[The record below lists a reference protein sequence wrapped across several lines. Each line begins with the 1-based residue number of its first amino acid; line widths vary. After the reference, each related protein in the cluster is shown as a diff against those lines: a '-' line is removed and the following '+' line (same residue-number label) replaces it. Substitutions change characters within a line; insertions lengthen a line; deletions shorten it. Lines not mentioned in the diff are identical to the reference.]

1 MLLRS
6 RSSRVRLTAGLAGVV
21 LAAAACSSGGT
32 AKTGATTGKVTLTFW
47 SWVPHLQSEVALFEK
62 AHPNIKVNLVNAGQ
76 GAAEYT
82 KLRTALKAGSGAPD
96 VVQVEFQYLPT
107 FEQIHGL
114 VDISKYGANSVKSDF
129 VPWAW
134 SQVSRGSAVYAIP
147 QDSGPMGLLYRKD
160 IFDKY
165 HIAVPTTWTQFA
177 QAAAKLHA
185 ANPNIYLTDLPTND
199 PGWFNGLLWQAGAQ
213 LFHVSGTTI
222 SASIDQP
229 AAIKVADYWG
239 NLVQR
244 HLVATDPDFASGWYS
259 GLAKG
264 KYAAW
269 VTAAWGPVFLSGV
282 AGKTAGKWRAAP
294 IPQWT
299 PGATVSANWGGS
311 TDAVTTQAAHPQQA
325 AELAMW
331 INSNSTSAQMLASKS
346 FLFPTQTSL
355 LSNQT
360 FANAKPS
367 FYGGQQVNKIFI
379 DSSQH
384 VNLTF
389 QWSPFQDYFYSQMG
403 TDLGQAVNGTISFA
417 DAMHKLQG
425 SVVSYAKAQ
434 GFTVS
439 P

>member
-1 MLLRS
+1 VLLRNMLS
-6 RSSRVRLTAGLAGVV
+6 RKQLLVGLAAMVLVV
-21 LAAAACSSGGT
+21 AACSSGGS
-32 AKTGATTGKVTLTFW
+32 ANKSGKVTLTFW

-62 AHPNIKVNLVNAGQ
+62 AHPNISVNLVNAGQ

-96 VVQVEFQYLPT
+96 VVQIEFQYLPT
-107 FEQIHGL
+107 FEQVHGL
-114 VDISKYGANSVKSDF
+114 LDISKYGANSIKGDY

-134 SQVSRGSAVYAIP
+134 SQVSKGSAVYAIP

-160 IFDKY
+160 IFAKY
-165 HIAVPTTWTQFA
+165 HLTVPTTWAQFA

-199 PGWFNGLLWQAGAQ
+199 PGWMNGLLWQAGWRPFQ
-213 LFHVSGTTI
+213 VSGSTI
-222 SASIDQP
+222 SVSIDQP
-229 AAIKVADYWG
+229 AGVRVADYWG
-239 NLVQR
+239 NLVGR

-259 GLAKG
+259 ALGTG

-294 IPQWT
+294 LPQWT

-311 TDAVTTQAAHPQQA
+311 TDAVTTQTAHPQQA

-331 INSNSTSAQMLASKS
+331 INHDLASARMLAAKS
-346 FLFPTQTSL
+346 FLFPTLAGL
-355 LSNQT
+355 LDNSA
-360 FANAKPS
+360 FADAKLS

-379 DSSQH
+379 DSSRK
-384 VNLTF
+384 VNLAF
-389 QWSPFQDYFYSQMG
+389 QWSPFQDYVYSQMG
-403 TDLGQAVNGTISFA
+403 AYLGQAVNGKISFTG
-417 DAMHKLQG
+417 AMQRLQG

-434 GFTVS
+434 GFTVK

>member
-6 RSSRVRLTAGLAGVV
+6 WLFRIRLMAGLAAVV
-21 LAAAACSSGGT
+21 LIAAACSSGGA
-32 AKTGATTGKVTLTFW
+32 AKSGKVTLTFW
-47 SWVPHLQSEVALFEK
+47 SWVPHLQSEVTLFEK

-76 GAAEYT
+76 GATEYT

-114 VDISKYGANSVKSDF
+114 LDISKYGANSIKGDY
-129 VPWAW
+129 VPWTW
-134 SQVSRGSAVYAIP
+134 SQVSNGSAVYAIP

-160 IFDKY
+160 IFAKY
-165 HIAVPTTWTQFA
+165 HLAVPTTWQQFA
-177 QAAAKLHA
+177 QVAAKLHA

-199 PGWFNGLLWQAGAQ
+199 PGWMNGLLWQAGWRPFQ
-213 LFHVSGTTI
+213 GSGSSI
-222 SASIDQP
+222 SVSIDQP
-229 AAIKVADYWG
+229 AGLGVANYWG
-239 NLVQR
+239 NLVSR

-294 IPQWT
+294 LPAWT
-299 PGATVSANWGGS
+299 AGATTSANWGGS
-311 TDAVTTQAAHPQQA
+311 TDAVTTQTKHAQQA

-331 INSNSTSAQMLASKS
+331 INHDMTSAKMLATKS
-346 FLFPTQTSL
+346 FLFPTLTGL
-355 LSNQT
+355 LDNPS
-360 FANAKPS
+360 FGNAKLA
-367 FYGGQQVNKIFI
+367 FYGGQEVNKVFI
-379 DSSQH
+379 DSSKN

-389 QWSPFQDYFYSQMG
+389 HWSPFQDYVYSQMG
-403 TDLGQAVNGTISFA
+403 TFFGQAVNGKMSFA
-417 DAMHKLQG
+417 DAMHRLQS

-434 GFTVS
+434 GFTVQG
-439 P
+439 